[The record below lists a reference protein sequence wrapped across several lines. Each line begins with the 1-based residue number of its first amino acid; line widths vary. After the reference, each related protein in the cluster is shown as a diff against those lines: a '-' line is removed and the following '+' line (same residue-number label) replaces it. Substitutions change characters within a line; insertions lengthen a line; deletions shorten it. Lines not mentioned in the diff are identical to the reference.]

1 MKVRLSVLWGRGFW
15 SCLSSCKLWHAL
27 KPAWLLDLSNLH
39 RHRGGARNL
48 ALDTESLR
56 DTSHEQHR
64 S

>member
-15 SCLSSCKLWHAL
+15 SCLSSCKLWYAL
-27 KPAWLLDLSNLH
+27 KPAWLLDLSNL
-39 RHRGGARNL
+39 RQGGACNL

-56 DTSHEQHR
+56 DTSHEQNR